1 MKIWLRIAA
10 VLSALYAAAHTAG
23 RPWTPLASPSERP
36 VIDAMQGVHFV
47 VFGVTRS
54 YWDFYQ
60 GFGLSISALLLVQAV
75 LLWQCAA
82 MAAVGGGAPL
92 RPLIATLLAGF
103 LVNALLVAK
112 YVFAPPM
119 IFAAAISVCLAAALI
134 GPRFAPRQHG

>member
-10 VLSALYAAAHTAG
+10 ILSALYAAAHTAG
-23 RPWTPLASPSERP
+23 RPWTPLAGPTEQP
-36 VIDAMQGVHFV
+36 VIDAMQGIHFV

-82 MAAVGGGAPL
+82 IAAAGGGGAL

-112 YVFAPPM
+112 FVFAPPL
-119 IFAAAISVCLAAALI
+119 IFAAAISLCLGAALI
-134 GPRFAPRQHG
+134 WPRFNLRQHG